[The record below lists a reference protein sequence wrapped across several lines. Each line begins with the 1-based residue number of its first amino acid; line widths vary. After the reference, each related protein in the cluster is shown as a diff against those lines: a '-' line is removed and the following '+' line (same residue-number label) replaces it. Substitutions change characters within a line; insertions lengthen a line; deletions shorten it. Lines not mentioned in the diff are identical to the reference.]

1 MRSAWARV
9 GAHMMIA
16 HRARPRESA
25 DASFTVKRR
34 HISLRQGLQA
44 FFRKQNCKNYPF
56 YPDVEI
62 ADKILRTASLWVKPN

>member
-25 DASFTVKRR
+25 DASFSVKRR
-34 HISLRQGLQA
+34 DISLRQGLQA
-44 FFRKQNCKNYPF
+44 FFRKQNCK
-56 YPDVEI
+56 
-62 ADKILRTASLWVKPN
+62 T